1 MEVVENLKME
11 ISYLISFTS
20 VEIAENFKSLYSKKF
35 VFNNGV
41 LYHYNGI
48 YWAKDDKNF
57 SILNKFIGIEYFNYL
72 FNIFQE
78 YDKKADKKEFKQV
91 LIIRKNI
98 EKLRNYS
105 QRQNYLNEIINFI
118 TNNEII
124 WNSKPELFCFNN
136 KLYNL
141 DKNKFVNSKPRY
153 YINMT
158 CGYDYNDGYDNK
170 NIIEL
175 TNLLEKIHSNIDIRN
190 CYLETISTGLYGQN
204 LEKFI
209 IASGSGGNGKG
220 VINELLCQTLG
231 NYSYVLNNNVLF
243 QNMKQ
248 GSNPEIA
255 NCNDKRMVIIR
266 EPDEKQTL
274 NASII
279 KELTGGSEINA
290 RMNHSNDTK
299 TNLKLTLLMECNEKP
314 NISEVNDAIQ
324 RRIIDIPFN
333 SIFTSQDKI
342 DKLKKDNI
350 ELTNIFKADRYFKT
364 DEFKNQYKQALFM
377 VLIKH
382 FKIFRDNNFNIKI
395 PEIINVRTQ
404 EYMQNSD
411 AFYNVIEENYK
422 KTDSIK
428 DIVPLKEIYN
438 IFKGSEIYINSTKD
452 QKRKMNYK
460 NFIEKIKTNIF
471 FRSYLK
477 QNNKDTYIL
486 TNYILN
492 ETKLENDSDDN
503 KIYDF

>member
-1 MEVVENLKME
+1 
-11 ISYLISFTS
+11 
-20 VEIAENFKSLYSKKF
+20 
-35 VFNNGV
+35 
-41 LYHYNGI
+41 
-48 YWAKDDKNF
+48 
-57 SILNKFIGIEYFNYL
+57 
-72 FNIFQE
+72 
-78 YDKKADKKEFKQV
+78 
-91 LIIRKNI
+91 
-98 EKLRNYS
+98 
-105 QRQNYLNEIINFI
+105 
-118 TNNEII
+118 
-124 WNSKPELFCFNN
+124 
-136 KLYNL
+136 
-141 DKNKFVNSKPRY
+141 
-153 YINMT
+153 
-158 CGYDYNDGYDNK
+158 
-170 NIIEL
+170 
-175 TNLLEKIHSNIDIRN
+175 
-190 CYLETISTGLYGQN
+190 
-204 LEKFI
+204 
-209 IASGSGGNGKG
+209 
-220 VINELLCQTLG
+220 
-231 NYSYVLNNNVLF
+231 
-243 QNMKQ
+243 MKQ

-382 FKIFRDNNFNIKI
+382 FKIFSDNNFNIKI